1 MTARQHERV
10 GVQVASQ
17 LAIQLAISD
26 QGACE
31 GDTFDV
37 GTKEEGWLDH
47 GGSRVGS
54 EGGVVVEVDCEA
66 GEASSHTY

>member
-37 GTKEEGWLDH
+37 GTKEEG
-47 GGSRVGS
+47 
-54 EGGVVVEVDCEA
+54 
-66 GEASSHTY
+66 